1 MLPLISSSE
10 PLPTTRPFR
19 EAIGQA
25 LRAAR
30 RLRGL
35 TLRDVGRLSQDR
47 FKPSALGGYERG
59 ERAIALDRFADLA
72 ELYGIPAD
80 RLLGQVLD
88 RVAPEGRTEVVV
100 DLNQLALLPGNEPR
114 LAAEL
119 VDRVRSQRGEQAG
132 EVVTLRS
139 GDLEALALSS
149 RLSPA
154 DLLRRL
160 DPALHVRDS
169 GPPGVNSS

>member
-1 MLPLISSSE
+1 MLPFISSSQ
-10 PLPTTRPFR
+10 PLSTARPFR
-19 EAIGQA
+19 RAIGEA

-30 RLRGL
+30 RVRGL
-35 TLRDVGRLSQDR
+35 TLRDVGRLSQGR

-59 ERAIALDRFADLA
+59 ERAIAMDRFSELA

-100 DLNQLALLPGNEPR
+100 DLNQLALLPGDEPR

-119 VDRVRSQRGEQAG
+119 VDRVRSQRGEQAR

-139 GDLEALALSS
+139 GDLEAIALAA
-149 RLSPA
+149 RLTPA

-160 DPALHVRDS
+160 DPALHIRDS
-169 GPPGVNSS
+169 GRPGDNSS